1 MATKKLYCKA
11 DEPKVQRMLACG
23 DQFAKE
29 NGWIPVEETGKPAK
43 NQKPKAQPKQAQKA
57 TESDMD
63 LPELPKE
70 EPKPKPKGR
79 PRKKTTTAKKTNTK
93 K

>member
-11 DEPKVQRMLACG
+11 EEPKVQRMLACG

-29 NGWIPVEETGKPAK
+29 NGWIPVEATGKPSTS
-43 NQKPKAQPKQAQKA
+43 QKPKPEPKQSEKA

-70 EPKPKPKGR
+70 EPKPKGR

>member
-11 DEPKVQRMLACG
+11 DDPKVQRRLACG

-29 NGWIPVEETGKPAK
+29 NGWIPVEETGKPATK
-43 NQKPKAQPKQAQKA
+43 QKPKAQPKQPEKA
-57 TESDMD
+57 TELDMD

-70 EPKPKPKGR
+70 EPKPKGR